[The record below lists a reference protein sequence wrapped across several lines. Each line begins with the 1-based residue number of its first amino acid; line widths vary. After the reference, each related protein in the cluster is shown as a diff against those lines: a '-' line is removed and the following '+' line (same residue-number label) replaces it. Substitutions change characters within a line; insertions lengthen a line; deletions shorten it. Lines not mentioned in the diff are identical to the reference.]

1 VLLVFVHVTTPVLI
15 LFAALWGISAGI
27 GAQAFYAL
35 WAAEMF
41 ATRYRASAQG
51 VLFFVARIVVGLLSY
66 WFPTL
71 LAEQGVPFVGM
82 IMIGAL
88 VAALLIGVI
97 WAPDTRGKSLEQ
109 IESERYGSSVR
120 QPAEK
125 LPAP

>member
-1 VLLVFVHVTTPVLI
+1 
-15 LFAALWGISAGI
+15 
-27 GAQAFYAL
+27 
-35 WAAEMF
+35 MF

-71 LAEQGVPFVGM
+71 LAEQGVPFVGL

-88 VAALLIGVI
+88 VAAMIIGIV

-109 IESERYGSSVR
+109 IEQERYGE
-120 QPAEK
+120 PAKQRAEQTT
-125 LPAP
+125 A